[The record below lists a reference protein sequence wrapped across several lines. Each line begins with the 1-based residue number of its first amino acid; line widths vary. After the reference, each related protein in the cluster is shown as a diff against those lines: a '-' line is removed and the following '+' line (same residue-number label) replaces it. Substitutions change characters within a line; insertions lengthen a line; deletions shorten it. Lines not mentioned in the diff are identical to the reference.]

1 MEDTIAAI
9 ATAIGEGGIGIV
21 RLSGQRALSVAEK
34 LFVSPKGKRLKD
46 LPGFS
51 AAYGYFIDPE
61 TKAKIDE
68 VIVTVMRA
76 PYTYTKEDVVEISCH
91 GGIVAVKTLLAT
103 VLRQGVRLAEPGE
116 FTKRAFLNGRID
128 LSQAEAV
135 IDLIRAKTETGMQV
149 AFGQLSGD
157 LSAKI
162 KEINLDILSLLAH
175 LEALID
181 FPEEDLED
189 LAISEVEVR
198 CQTILG
204 QLEELIASSHR
215 GKIYRDGVAA
225 VIIGKPNVGKSS
237 LLNALVRENRA
248 IVTDIPGTTRDVIEE
263 IVNIRGIPLKLIDT
277 AGIRET
283 DNLIERIGVNK
294 TKEFVGRSDLVFFV
308 LDAGAGIMEE
318 DREIFPLLQG
328 KKIIILVNKSD
339 LNEDNVD
346 YEYLS
351 RELPQG
357 RVLNISVLTGLG
369 LESLEEELVRLVGE
383 GIEKQEG
390 RALVSNIRHQEALLK
405 ARDSIRAVLSTIQSQ
420 LPVDFLTID
429 LKSAWE
435 YLGEITGESLS
446 EDLIDQIF
454 SQFCVGK

>member
-1 MEDTIAAI
+1 LIYP
-9 ATAIGEGGIGIV
+9 
-21 RLSGQRALSVAEK
+21 R
-34 LFVSPKGKRLKD
+34 P
-46 LPGFS
+46 
-51 AAYGYFIDPE
+51 
-61 TKAKIDE
+61 
-68 VIVTVMRA
+68 
-76 PYTYTKEDVVEISCH
+76 
-91 GGIVAVKTLLAT
+91 
-103 VLRQGVRLAEPGE
+103 
-116 FTKRAFLNGRID
+116 
-128 LSQAEAV
+128 EAV

-435 YLGEITGESLS
+435 YLGRLP
-446 EDLIDQIF
+446 
-454 SQFCVGK
+454 VKV